1 MNTPYGAD
9 PRDGD
14 IHLLQIEF
22 VTDSLGKHRCLEGLE
37 EDAAVV
43 RAQFRDEFPDA
54 INRKGT
60 CLHGP
65 KAISAPGQGEWR
77 ARRAS
82 TVGAVKVSLMGTR
95 GVPALYGGFETAV
108 EEIGRRLVARG
119 YDITV
124 YCRNPGQRQRDHLGM
139 RLVNA
144 PAIRHRMAE
153 TLSHTTVSAAHAIIK
168 DRPDVVLLL
177 NAGNAPLIRPLQL
190 AGIPTAIHLDGLESK
205 REKWRGTGARYY
217 RWAERVS
224 VLWGDEVIADA
235 QAIADHVKSEY
246 GRDCVVIPYGAE
258 IIEPGSIRLGQ
269 LGVDSQAYHLIVAR
283 FEPENHVL
291 DAVQAFR
298 ASKETRPLIVVGSA
312 PYSQGYVESIQSAA
326 LGDHRIRFTGGIYD
340 QELLDQLYAGALTY
354 IHGHSVGGT
363 NPSLLRAMGAG
374 APVLAYDV
382 EFNREVTAGSALF
395 WGSAPD
401 LTSIFDRIATGADN
415 AVLTGLRDAS
425 RARIAAAYQWEAVTD
440 DYEALIASLASG
452 VSGRAGRRSG
462 GRVSRS

>member
-1 MNTPYGAD
+1 
-9 PRDGD
+9 
-14 IHLLQIEF
+14 
-22 VTDSLGKHRCLEGLE
+22 
-37 EDAAVV
+37 
-43 RAQFRDEFPDA
+43 
-54 INRKGT
+54 
-60 CLHGP
+60 
-65 KAISAPGQGEWR
+65 
-77 ARRAS
+77 
-82 TVGAVKVSLMGTR
+82 
-95 GVPALYGGFETAV
+95 
-108 EEIGRRLVARG
+108 
-119 YDITV
+119 
-124 YCRNPGQRQRDHLGM
+124 
-139 RLVNA
+139 
-144 PAIRHRMAE
+144 
-153 TLSHTTVSAAHAIIK
+153 
-168 DRPDVVLLL
+168 
-177 NAGNAPLIRPLQL
+177 
-190 AGIPTAIHLDGLESK
+190 
-205 REKWRGTGARYY
+205 
-217 RWAERVS
+217 
-224 VLWGDEVIADA
+224 
-235 QAIADHVKSEY
+235 
-246 GRDCVVIPYGAE
+246 IPYGAE

-291 DAVQAFR
+291 DAVQAYR
-298 ASKETRPLIVVGSA
+298 ASQETRPLIVVGSA
-312 PYSQGYVESIQSAA
+312 PYSQNYVESIQSAA